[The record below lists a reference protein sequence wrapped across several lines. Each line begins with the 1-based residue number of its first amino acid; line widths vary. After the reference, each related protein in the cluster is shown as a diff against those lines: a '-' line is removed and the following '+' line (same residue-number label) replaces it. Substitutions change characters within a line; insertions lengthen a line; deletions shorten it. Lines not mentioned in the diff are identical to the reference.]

1 MLVKQQ
7 FDSRLVRVNQ
17 VSSTVGNVKMTGR
30 MRWRIGCGN
39 GQFGTIA
46 VF

>member
-17 VSSTVGNVKMTGR
+17 VSSTVGNVENDGPDALENR
-30 MRWRIGCGN
+30 MW
-39 GQFGTIA
+39 
-46 VF
+46 